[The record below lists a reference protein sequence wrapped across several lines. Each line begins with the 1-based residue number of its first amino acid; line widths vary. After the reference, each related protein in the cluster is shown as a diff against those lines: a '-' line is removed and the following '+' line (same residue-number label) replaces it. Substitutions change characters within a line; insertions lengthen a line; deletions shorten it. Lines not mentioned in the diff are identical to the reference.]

1 MTLII
6 LKATPHY
13 VKAGVLYVSEKDVIF
28 DMEYEVVSNVT
39 GVFKKFKFT
48 ESTGSEFD
56 PKTEWIYKSEEG
68 YELRIC
74 NDNDA
79 ETTRKQAEVYLS
91 KIKTIRL

>member
-1 MTLII
+1 MTRIV

-13 VKAGVLYVSEKDVIF
+13 VKAGVLYVSEKDAIF
-28 DMEYEVVSNVT
+28 DTEYEVVSNLT
-39 GVFKKFKFT
+39 GVFKRFKFT

-74 NDNDA
+74 NDV
-79 ETTRKQAEVYLS
+79 ETTRKQAEAYL
-91 KIKTIRL
+91 KAKLRK